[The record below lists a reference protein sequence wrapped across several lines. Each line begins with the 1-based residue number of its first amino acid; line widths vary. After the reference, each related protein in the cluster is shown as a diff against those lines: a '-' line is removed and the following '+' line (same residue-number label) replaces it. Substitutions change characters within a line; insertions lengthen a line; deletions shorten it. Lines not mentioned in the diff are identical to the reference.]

1 MKLIQSLREKI
12 AFKRKKLLS
21 IDFLRA
27 ATFKTIILLTVI
39 TVAVSFDDAFTP
51 AWKPDIIY
59 LLIVWIV
66 LQIPFILLSGT
77 SYRNWCYVVYC
88 FSAALVIMSSTFFSN
103 IPIEIHSMAMIG
115 YFETLLFVALILL
128 PRISFH
134 IFSSIVMVGL
144 MIFTF
149 TLHTKTNMQGIS
161 SPRIFA
167 VTLLSHLIAINIV
180 SYLLH
185 LFHEKLTDARLQ
197 LEKQNQ
203 YLEEEVQKRSAD
215 LIEKE
220 KQLAHSEK
228 NHAIGQ
234 LAGGVAHDIKNA
246 LSPVLSYAEMI
257 KRKLEDP
264 KLSKYMDH
272 IAQSGVRIDKLSRQ
286 LLTYARKGKYQESD
300 INTHEIIIELISL
313 LSQTF
318 NKNITIRKE
327 LNAPSSIIF
336 GDPTLIQNMFMNLAV
351 NARDAMPDGGTLSFT
366 TQQTVLPKKYAD
378 KTLDKPGRLYLQV
391 TVSDTGLGMPEE
403 VRKKAFE
410 PYFTTKPIGKGT
422 GLGLASVGG
431 CVDMHN
437 GIIDVESEEGKGT
450 WFDIFLPLKRK
461 NIQEKDEDGSGTFYR
476 GTGKLMIIDDE
487 FTIRNMLNEQFSEL
501 GYTPIPFE
509 DGRKALEYFSEKHS
523 EIRLVILDMVMP
535 HISGRE
541 CLSELKS
548 IDPDVKVLILTG
560 YSEETEIKEI
570 RDIGVSAIMEKPYK
584 ISKLS
589 KQISKILTPSE

>member
-1 MKLIQSLREKI
+1 MKQLQSLREII
-12 AFKRKKLLS
+12 AFKRRKLLS

-27 ATFKTIILLTVI
+27 ATFRIVIILTIL
-39 TVAVSFDDAFTP
+39 TVAVSFDDAFST
-51 AWKPDIIY
+51 AWNPQIIY
-59 LLIVWIV
+59 LLTAWIL
-66 LQIPFILLSGT
+66 LQIPFILLSIT
-77 SYRNWCYVVYC
+77 SWRNWCYAVYC
-88 FSAALVIMSSTFFSN
+88 FCAALVIMSSTFFSN

-149 TLHTKTNMQGIS
+149 SLHRTTNMQGIS
-161 SPRIFA
+161 SPRIFI
-167 VTLLSHLIAINIV
+167 VTLFSHLIAINIV

-197 LEKQNQ
+197 LEKQNR

-246 LSPVLSYAEMI
+246 LSPVISYSEMI
-257 KRKLEDP
+257 RRKLDDP
-264 KLSKYMDH
+264 KLAKYMDH
-272 IAQSGVRIDKLSRQ
+272 ISKCGVRIDKLSRQ

-300 INTHEIIIELISL
+300 INIHEIIIELISL

-318 NKNITIRKE
+318 NKNIAISKD
-327 LNAPSSIIF
+327 LNASNSVVF

-351 NARDAMPDGGTLSFT
+351 NARDAMPDGGTLAFT
-366 TQQTVLPKKYAD
+366 TQQTVLPEKFAE
-378 KTLDKPGRLYLQV
+378 KTLDKPGRLYLQI
-391 TVSDTGLGMPEE
+391 TVSDTGLGMPED

-437 GIIDVESEEGKGT
+437 GVIDIQSKEGSGT
-450 WFDIFLPLKRK
+450 CFDIFLPLKRK
-461 NIQEKDEDGSGTFYR
+461 NINEKDEDGSGTFYR
-476 GTGKLMIIDDE
+476 GTGKLLIIDDE

-509 DGRKALEYFSEKHS
+509 DGRKALEYFNEKHR

-541 CLSELKS
+541 CLTQLKS

-570 RDIGVSAIMEKPYK
+570 QDIGVSAIMEKPYK

-589 KQISKILTPSE
+589 KRIFQILNQP